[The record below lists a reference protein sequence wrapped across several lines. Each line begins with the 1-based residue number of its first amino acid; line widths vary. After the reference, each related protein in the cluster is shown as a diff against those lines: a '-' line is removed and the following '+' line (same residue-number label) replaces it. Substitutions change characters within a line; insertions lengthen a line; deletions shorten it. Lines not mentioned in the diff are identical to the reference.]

1 LETFLKFTFMTGNWR
16 LSFASTN
23 EKAKREVLLKTKPLV
38 QPNGKAGTWRHES
51 ELISWLE
58 AL

>member
-1 LETFLKFTFMTGNWR
+1 MTGNWR